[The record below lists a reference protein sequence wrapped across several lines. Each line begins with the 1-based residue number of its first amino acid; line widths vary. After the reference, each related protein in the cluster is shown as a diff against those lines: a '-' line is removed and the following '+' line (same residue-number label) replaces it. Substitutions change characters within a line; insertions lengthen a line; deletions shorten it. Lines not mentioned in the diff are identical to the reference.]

1 VFNAFFDTMFGLDDL
16 SFLGLS
22 STKKGGRGEEEGAAA
37 VGAAATG
44 PTPLKGRRKTNA
56 IHPTE

>member
-1 VFNAFFDTMFGLDDL
+1 MFGSDDL

-22 STKKGGRGEEEGAAA
+22 STKKGGRGEDERADAVA
-37 VGAAATG
+37 VGAAATR
-44 PTPLKGRRKTNA
+44 PTLLKGRRKTNA